1 MIPDLSGRFET
12 VSTGSHLATRLALL
26 IVACGV
32 AYFLRPLVHG
42 VVYPIAYSPT
52 GLLVGGLTALAA
64 VGLWLVPPLRTDGRE
79 IDGGSLGL
87 FLSDSAVLKLSVLG
101 TVFALAVV
109 IGVVYS
115 VPAGLVAEST
125 LADRTM
131 ADSEPIDGFPEVNA
145 DNPRIVPRAVADVQ
159 TRGSTSYRTHRL
171 GPSDIARMEDG
182 TLAWSYAIEPD
193 GARNKLLSNQRG
205 VLLSDMTRMENRTIT
220 AFDDQQFAV
229 GEGMYLQR
237 GADWNLKS
245 TDFLARYYDD
255 AVEFTHDG
263 TAYMYYPKTGHEWQ
277 LTPIPHTVPVW
288 EGGAL
293 ISPDGTIT
301 HLTPDEAQASEVLAG
316 QRLYPLYNTD
326 REMESLGFRNGIIN
340 QLPVVGKHENEVEV
354 AGLPAGAGNDQP
366 FVIDLAGERL
376 SYVTAMEPYGEDS
389 RGLDEIFFVDASTGE
404 TRYFASEGETLT
416 GPERAMGIVRS
427 ADSQTGWG
435 DNFVVVE
442 PVPVFI
448 NDDLWWHSKVV
459 PTDNTDISRNVFV
472 NADSGEAVELG
483 TTEAVRSFL
492 AGEDI
497 DGNEGVETEPAPDSS
512 GVDYY
517 IVITDSNGEEI
528 ERIPVGPGENP
539 RIEYV
544 PAGDTDDGSENSS
557 DPAS

>member
-1 MIPDLSGRFET
+1 VIPDLSGRFET

-64 VGLWLVPPLRTDGRE
+64 VGLWLAPPLRTDGRE

-131 ADSEPIDGFPEVNA
+131 TDSEPIDGFPEVNA

-263 TAYMYYPKTGHEWQ
+263 TAYMYYPKTGHEWH

-442 PVPVFI
+442 PVPVFV
-448 NDDLWWHSKVV
+448 DDELWWHSKVV

-472 NADSGEAVELG
+472 NADSGEAVSLA
-483 TTEAVRSFL
+483 TTDAVQSFL
-492 AGEDI
+492 AGEAVD
-497 DGNEGVETEPAPDSS
+497 DETVETEPAPDSD

-517 IVITDSNGEEI
+517 IVITGSDGEEI

-539 RIEYV
+539 TIEYV
-544 PAGDTDDGSENSS
+544 PAGATDGPTGGSRNSS
-557 DPAS
+557 E